1 MTVLRRILLA
11 IVALAFLADSLA
23 WGLVKLSS
31 DSEGPDTMS
40 KTDVVAWVD
49 NAGKAKVVASAI
61 EEAGIKAVQVKAGK
75 RETQKPAGYRLVLHV
90 SRKDIAA
97 PIAETLKS
105 RGHQQV
111 KIVEGDEGTELQ
123 LGGTYNS
130 KAQAKALADRVE
142 RQESFKFEVVAGTK
156 TVQIDSNKLI
166 VKGLDKEQAK
176 KVVDILVENKIELFE
191 KVDSKTE

>member
-1 MTVLRRILLA
+1 MTVVRRILLA

-23 WGLVKLSS
+23 FALVKLSS
-31 DSEGPDTMS
+31 GSEEAANAT
-40 KTDVVAWVD
+40 KTDVVAWID
-49 NAGKAKVVASAI
+49 NAGKAKLVAGAI
-61 EEAGIKAVQVKAGK
+61 KEAGIKSVDIKPAK

-105 RGHQQV
+105 RGYQHV
-111 KIVEGDEGTELQ
+111 KVVEGDEGTELQ

-130 KAQAKALADRVE
+130 KAKAKADADRVE

-156 TVQIDSNKLI
+156 TVQTDSNKLI

-176 KVVDILVENKIELFE
+176 KVVDILVENSIELFD
-191 KVDSKTE
+191 KVDSETE